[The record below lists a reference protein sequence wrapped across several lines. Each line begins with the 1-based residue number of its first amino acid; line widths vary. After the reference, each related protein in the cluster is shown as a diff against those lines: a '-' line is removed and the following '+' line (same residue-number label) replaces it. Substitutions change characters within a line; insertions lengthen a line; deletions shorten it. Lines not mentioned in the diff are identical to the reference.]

1 MVLNPELQLRPLSIR
16 RETNTIEDH
25 RSTGKPVRMESPLSA
40 RVGAPISGP
49 PANPVVRAPQVSPH
63 TTEPT
68 RPKAKESPT
77 EDARPKKKQ
86 RANRHNH
93 FLDYSHHSPNLGDIP
108 PEGFNSDNS
117 DDDTCRR
124 HFPSNPRPISPPP
137 GNPSALVNDPPRP
150 PTVEDHSIPAV
161 AKSGTT
167 ATPAVTPVVPP
178 RSSVHSNI
186 RPWTGAEDHELFT
199 FKNDTGS
206 RPDNRPP
213 VET

>member
-68 RPKAKESPT
+68 RPKTKESPT

-86 RANRHNH
+86 RA
-93 FLDYSHHSPNLGDIP
+93 I
-108 PEGFNSDNS
+108 
-117 DDDTCRR
+117 
-124 HFPSNPRPISPPP
+124 
-137 GNPSALVNDPPRP
+137 
-150 PTVEDHSIPAV
+150 
-161 AKSGTT
+161 GTT
-167 ATPAVTPVVPP
+167 IPRLQPP
-178 RSSVHSNI
+178 LPQS
-186 RPWTGAEDHELFT
+186 W
-199 FKNDTGS
+199 
-206 RPDNRPP
+206 
-213 VET
+213 

>member
-1 MVLNPELQLRPLSIR
+1 MNSIASFLPFFEPAVDWDDHPNDPYGRSTRILPHHRQLHTFVPLPSSSSIPTLSSHGGLPTHMVLNPELQLRPLSIR

-108 PEGFNSDNS
+108 PEGFNSDSS

-137 GNPSALVNDPPRP
+137 ESKCIS
-150 PTVEDHSIPAV
+150 E
-161 AKSGTT
+161 
-167 ATPAVTPVVPP
+167 
-178 RSSVHSNI
+178 
-186 RPWTGAEDHELFT
+186 
-199 FKNDTGS
+199 
-206 RPDNRPP
+206 
-213 VET
+213 

>member
-1 MVLNPELQLRPLSIR
+1 MNSIASFLPFFEPAVDWDDHPNDPYGRSTRILPHHRQLHTFVPLPSSSSIPTLSSHGGLPTHMVLNPELQLRPLSIR

-86 RANRHNH
+86 RAIGTTT
-93 FLDYSHHSPNLGDIP
+93 SS
-108 PEGFNSDNS
+108 
-117 DDDTCRR
+117 
-124 HFPSNPRPISPPP
+124 
-137 GNPSALVNDPPRP
+137 
-150 PTVEDHSIPAV
+150 
-161 AKSGTT
+161 TT
-167 ATPAVTPVVPP
+167 ATTPPILVTFLRKASTPIALMTTLVGDISHLILDQYPHH
-178 RSSVHSNI
+178 RGIQVH
-186 RPWTGAEDHELFT
+186 
-199 FKNDTGS
+199 
-206 RPDNRPP
+206 
-213 VET
+213 